1 MVHPDSYLFVT
12 LDSCRYDTFEAADA
26 PNLKAIGTLWKAEA
40 PAHFTFASHMAMFV
54 GFTPGV
60 ASECLPYVNPKFGKI
75 FKLRV
80 EWKPKGR
87 HHVLLEGRNIIHGF
101 RKRGYL
107 PLGTGGV
114 SWFNPRTEAAQ
125 PLIRDFEK
133 FYFPGDYFF
142 LRQQVAWMQSQLD
155 RARRPVFAFMNI
167 GETHVPYYY
176 EGAPWSKED
185 NPCVPFGAN
194 NRADECR
201 MRQRKCLEFVDEK
214 IGPLLEQF
222 ENVVLCGDHGDCW
235 GEDGLWE
242 HGINHAKVKEVPLL
256 MRLQP
261 REGDISMEIR
271 RSRREALRAAGSHFV
286 QLFMNASRRPVS
298 P

>member
-1 MVHPDSYLFVT
+1 MVHPDSYLFIT
-12 LDSCRYDTFEAADA
+12 LDSCRYDTFEAAQA
-26 PNLKAIGTLWKAEA
+26 PNLKAIGKLWKAEA
-40 PAHFTFASHMAMFV
+40 PATFTFPSHMAMFV

-60 ASECLPYVNPKFGKI
+60 ASECQPYVNPKFGKI
-75 FKLRV
+75 FKLKV
-80 EWKPKGR
+80 EWKPKGIY
-87 HHVLLEGRNIIHGF
+87 HILLEGRNIIHGF

-107 PLGTGGV
+107 TLGTGDV

-125 PLIRDFEK
+125 PLIKDFHK

-142 LRQQVAWMQSQLD
+142 LRQQVKWMQEQIQRTSK
-155 RARRPVFAFMNI
+155 PVFAFMNI
-167 GETHVPYYY
+167 GETHAPYYY

-194 NRADECR
+194 NRAEECR

-214 IGPLLEQF
+214 IGPLLAQF
-222 ENVVLCGDHGDCW
+222 ENVVICGDHGDCW

-242 HGINHAKVKEVPLL
+242 HGISHDKVKEVPLL

-261 REGDISMEIR
+261 R
-271 RSRREALRAAGSHFV
+271 
-286 QLFMNASRRPVS
+286 N
-298 P
+298 